1 MIYKFL
7 SRVQLL
13 LYYIIIIIVM
23 ITINIINVYYQ
34 CLLLLL
40 LLHMKS
46 EISLRILSFIVDR
59 CQHLH

>member
-1 MIYKFL
+1 MF
-7 SRVQLL
+7 
-13 LYYIIIIIVM
+13 
-23 ITINIINVYYQ
+23 IINVYYQ

-59 CQHLH
+59 CHHLH